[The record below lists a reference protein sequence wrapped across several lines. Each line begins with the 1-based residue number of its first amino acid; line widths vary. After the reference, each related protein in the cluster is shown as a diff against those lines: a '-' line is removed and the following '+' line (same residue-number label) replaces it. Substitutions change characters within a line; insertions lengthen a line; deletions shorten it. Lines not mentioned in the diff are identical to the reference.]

1 VIRLSRLAL
10 AAVAILFGLYHAL
23 LGFLFLG
30 EYQNPA
36 FAIVGLIAYLSAL
49 LLATFD
55 KSGLKMRAVSA
66 AIVLIVSI
74 SLPQLIF
81 AALRG
86 QTGKLHHLAHSRDWN
101 TAGNRD
107 YSQV

>member
-1 VIRLSRLAL
+1 MISLSRLAL

-49 LLATFD
+49 QLCLSFRFHCRSLFLRPSERSDREATPP
-55 KSGLKMRAVSA
+55 G
-66 AIVLIVSI
+66 
-74 SLPQLIF
+74 
-81 AALRG
+81 
-86 QTGKLHHLAHSRDWN
+86 T
-101 TAGNRD
+101 
-107 YSQV
+107 

>member
-1 VIRLSRLAL
+1 MIRLSRLAL

-30 EYQNPA
+30 ESQNPA

-55 KSGLKMRAVSA
+55 KSGLNMRAV
-66 AIVLIVSI
+66 
-74 SLPQLIF
+74 
-81 AALRG
+81 
-86 QTGKLHHLAHSRDWN
+86 
-101 TAGNRD
+101 
-107 YSQV
+107 

>member
-36 FAIVGLIAYLSAL
+36 YAIVGLVAYLAAL
-49 LLATFD
+49 
-55 KSGLKMRAVSA
+55 SGGHARQARPQNESGRR
-66 AIVLIVSI
+66 
-74 SLPQLIF
+74 PQLCLLVPQF
-81 AALRG
+81 RCR
-86 QTGKLHHLAHSRDWN
+86 S
-101 TAGNRD
+101 
-107 YSQV
+107 